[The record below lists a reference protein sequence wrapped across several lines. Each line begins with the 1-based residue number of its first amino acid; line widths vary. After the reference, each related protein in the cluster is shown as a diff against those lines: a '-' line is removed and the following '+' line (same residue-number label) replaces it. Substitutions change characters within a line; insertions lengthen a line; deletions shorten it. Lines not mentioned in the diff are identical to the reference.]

1 MFDSAKADNVRMVGR
16 YSYAKNV
23 QIGSDIVCPVCGK
36 VLIKKT
42 KDHVF
47 CSNGRNKGAGNC
59 KDAYWNKIDPKKRNR
74 KHPKSH
80 YKKYNIYKPHPY
92 RESHYNDV
100 YNDFHPFEGLND
112 DEYKCY

>member
-1 MFDSAKADNVRMVGR
+1 MSKDNKVISTLKDKYNFAKIALVGE
-16 YSYAKNV
+16 S
-23 QIGSDIVCPVCGK
+23 IECPVCEK

-47 CSNGRNKGAGNC
+47 CSNGRTKGAGNC
-59 KDAYWNKIDPKKRNR
+59 KDGYWNKVDPKKRNR

-80 YKKYNIYKPHPY
+80 YRKYNVHKPYPMY
-92 RESHYNDV
+92 CGSHYNDI

-112 DEYKCY
+112 DEYKNF